1 MDGLSF
7 NCFLL
12 TIDLMLT
19 SVFLLGSDALS
30 QGQQVPSV
38 DLSLGSLGGVFSFVS
53 MNHSAS
59 S

>member
-1 MDGLSF
+1 
-7 NCFLL
+7 
-12 TIDLMLT
+12 MLT
-19 SVFLLGSDALS
+19 GVFLSGSDALS

-53 MNHSAS
+53 MNQSAS